1 MNVGSE
7 GWIDVCA
14 VDDVPRD
21 GARVIE
27 RGSGVASVAIFR
39 CGDETVFALE
49 DRCPHR
55 GGPLSQGIVY
65 GRRVACPLHNW
76 SIELESG
83 QAVAPDQGCA
93 RTYPLRVARGRIW
106 LQTTALQSQEAS
118 AAPPACPTSRA
129 GSGPEGR

>member
-1 MNVGSE
+1 MNVSSE

-27 RGSGVASVAIFR
+27 RGRAVASVAIFR
-39 CGDETVFALE
+39 CGDEAVFAVE

-106 LQTTALQSQEAS
+106 LQATVLQSQEAS

-129 GSGPEGR
+129 GSGPPGR